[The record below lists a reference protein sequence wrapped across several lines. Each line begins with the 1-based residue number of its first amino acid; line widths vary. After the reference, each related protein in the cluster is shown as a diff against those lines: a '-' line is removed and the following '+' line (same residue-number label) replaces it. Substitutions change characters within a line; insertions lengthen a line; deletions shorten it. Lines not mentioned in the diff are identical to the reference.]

1 VRPKAQS
8 SLQRGTGKYSCT
20 LNTKDSPYARGENN
34 AHASVKTQYSL
45 KTELNY
51 EFYNRSAM
59 FWSYHQHALLPCL
72 HYLPSLQGEDN
83 QNVTNFHRCSLSFL
97 QIYNTSKTSFK
108 LYIVITCIS
117 HMLCIFT
124 LVFSIQ
130 CHYQKPLIKIQRQK

>member
-1 VRPKAQS
+1 MRPKAQS

-34 AHASVKTQYSL
+34 AHASAKTQYSL

-51 EFYNRSAM
+51 EFYNRLAM

-83 QNVTNFHRCSLSFL
+83 QNVTQTFTDVPFPFSSFIIHLKHPLS
-97 QIYNTSKTSFK
+97 
-108 LYIVITCIS
+108 CI
-117 HMLCIFT
+117 
-124 LVFSIQ
+124 
-130 CHYQKPLIKIQRQK
+130 